1 MYIANLRCDYYELL
15 NMIEIVKDCANGDDD
30 LGKLDHWLE
39 CAVDSD
45 TVFNNRLAIIQAV
58 YPEYDYNPDFSDLAP
73 EHD

>member
-1 MYIANLRCDYYELL
+1 MTIINLNCDYFELV
-15 NMIEIVKDCANGDDD
+15 NMIEIAKACANGDDD
-30 LGKLDHWLE
+30 LSKLDHWLE

-45 TVFNNRLAIIQAV
+45 TVFNNRLAIIRAV